1 MLVGEE
7 EWAEGCSICYK
18 TNCVHR
24 RPHSTQNQTKPKTNS
39 NLIKGLVVGGVAGE
53 GELSHQKQDF
63 EYGRHQRSCRRNI
76 PILIYKAP
84 WDSLAGKH
92 HINTSIFISRGR
104 SQIVDVSAWTLFQQ
118 STGSKVLR
126 GSGAAATG
134 LQPPQQSVP
143 CCVPPFPLRKFR
155 PLPSAFVLTGYSME
169 GREHSSWYFWG
180 GQSSLPSGFLAPKGR
195 KSLNVIGGGRGR
207 LSLCGT
213 LILTTK
219 KRLLLTKGSL
229 KVL

>member
-1 MLVGEE
+1 MGGRAVAYATRQTVYTVDL
-7 EWAEGCSICYK
+7 
-18 TNCVHR
+18 T
-24 RPHSTQNQTKPKTNS
+24 STQNQTKPKTNS

-76 PILIYKAP
+76 PILLYKAP

-92 HINTSIFISRGR
+92 HMNTSIFISRGR
-104 SQIVDVSAWTLFQQ
+104 SQIVDVSAWTLFQP

-143 CCVPPFPLRKFR
+143 CCVPPFPLPKVPASSICLCSHRLQYGRQGTFILVS
-155 PLPSAFVLTGYSME
+155 PGWTVLSAL
-169 GREHSSWYFWG
+169 RI
-180 GQSSLPSGFLAPKGR
+180 SG
-195 KSLNVIGGGRGR
+195 
-207 LSLCGT
+207 
-213 LILTTK
+213 
-219 KRLLLTKGSL
+219 TKGK
-229 KVL
+229 KVSECHRRGKREAVALWHKEETVIN